1 MKIITVA
8 HQKGGV
14 GKSTL
19 TLNLAACLKNSG
31 LKVAILDTDA
41 QGSLAGTNYALKGID
56 FVGFEELSNVR
67 TMTYDILVIDTPPY
81 LTNSLGDLFG
91 FSDYV
96 LIPTTIGIYDVLAI
110 RSTLAIIAEVQKTRP
125 QLKYGVVLNR
135 VRSGTNL
142 INDIVE
148 MLDSYKATVLKTRIH
163 ERVSYARSALTN
175 GIFGTD
181 DSKAQ
186 EEIMSL
192 TSEIINDIK

>member
-148 MLDSYKATVLKTRIH
+148 MLDSYKAIVLKTRIH

-181 DSKAQ
+181 DAKAQ

>member
-19 TLNLAACLKNSG
+19 TLNVAACLKNSG

-41 QGSLAGTNYALKGID
+41 QGSLSGTNYALKDID
-56 FVGFEELSNVR
+56 FISADELSNVR
-67 TMTYDILVIDTPPY
+67 TMPYDILVIDTPPY
-81 LTNSLGDLFG
+81 LTNSLADLFG

-96 LIPTTIGIYDVLAI
+96 LIPSTIGIYDVLAI
-110 RSTLAIIAEVQKTRP
+110 RATLAIIADVQKTRP

-142 INDIVE
+142 INDILS
-148 MLDSYKATVLKTRIH
+148 MLDSYEATVLKTRIH

-186 EEIMSL
+186 EEIFNL
-192 TSEIINDIK
+192 TSEIINAIK